1 MDENLFYMSI
11 DKQKADPS
19 RRSQLHDG
27 EVITDDVE
35 YTGNATQPPYLF
47 KSGETLLAM
56 TKKHNVCGIFSSQ
69 IYV

>member
-1 MDENLFYMSI
+1 VDENLFYMSI

-27 EVITDDVE
+27 EVIADDVE